1 MKTVYQQQQLPPGG
15 AGTGWQQQC
24 SRFHL
29 FAPHTLQTL
38 QSVSVLIQDLPAP
51 EENIYLKLQRL
62 RMMFSLCLS
71 VFGDF
76 YLY

>member
-1 MKTVYQQQQLPPGG
+1 MKTDYQQQQSPDGT
-15 AGTGWQQQC
+15 ATGWQQQC

-38 QSVSVLIQDLPAP
+38 QSVSVLMRDLPAP
-51 EENIYLKLQRL
+51 EENIYLTLQRL
-62 RMMFSLCLS
+62 RMWFSLCLC